1 MQLRGVG
8 YSQFHQH
15 LSNIRKVQTF
25 LGTLNPDSP
34 ALLTHLE
41 RLQPWLS
48 TLSTQL
54 EHQLPK
60 AIKTPTHWD
69 LIKQFTDLLVG
80 ECKVVLDQPPVMITK
95 TQAFFIQSVIQTI
108 IFVGRYTPPLRAGV
122 VRDLMHPSQVARLG
136 CQDPDC
142 KAKGS
147 CPGNRLEVEVGADGQ
162 RRARVQ
168 ALHHK
173 TEGARNEM
181 SNGPISFLLPPCP
194 LNDLLLWWLD
204 KGWHLVRQGYTKG
217 DPAPTVFS
225 SSYLQ
230 SYSCSTL
237 SQWWTH
243 FKSVHS
249 PKSLKIGSITE
260 CRSSFI
266 EAFTDKFRDDES
278 KWVRAAAIMGNS
290 IEAWKKHY
298 AVTLKRRRCQEGIDA
313 FASEFLLEDV
323 VREEHEEMALVSME
337 LPPCRVL
344 SSLLQ
349 PRSVCKSVS
358 HGVPVPLGVVDVC
371 GDEFGPW

>member
-1 MQLRGVG
+1 MQLRKVG

-15 LSNIRKVQTF
+15 LSNIRKVQNF

-34 ALLTHLE
+34 VLLTHLE

-48 TLSTQL
+48 TLNTQL

-80 ECKVVLDQPPVMITK
+80 ECNVVLDQPPVMITK
-95 TQAFFIQSVIQTI
+95 TQAFFIQSVIKTL

-136 CQDPDC
+136 CQDTDC

-147 CPGNRLEVEVGADGQ
+147 CQGNRLEVEVGADGQ

-173 TEGARNEM
+173 TEGARNPM

-194 LNDLLLWWLD
+194 LNDLVLWWLD

-217 DPAPTVFS
+217 DPAPTVFT

-237 SQWWTH
+237 SQWWTQ
-243 FKSVHS
+243 FKSVYS
-249 PKSLKIGSITE
+249 PKSLKIGTLTE

-266 EAFTDKFRDDES
+266 EAFTDKFRDDET

-298 AVTLKRRRCQEGIDA
+298 AITLKRRRCQEGIDA

-323 VREEHEEMALVSME
+323 VREERGEGALVSME

-344 SSLLQ
+344 SSWLQ
-349 PRSVCKSVS
+349 TSRVHQSASCD
-358 HGVPVPLGVVDVC
+358 LGNRLEVLDLS
-371 GDEFGPW
+371 DSDFGSW